1 MKLGG
6 YSTVGQFLSS
16 ENSVLVRLA
25 AEIIGISCQ
34 NHPFCQN
41 AILDDPRIFQD
52 LFNILLSPHHEDN
65 AKVKAVF
72 ALSCMYSRFNLDI
85 SQFKS
90 LLAFLTSN

>member
-16 ENSVLVRLA
+16 KNSDLVRLA

-41 AILDDPRIFQD
+41 AVLDDPQILPD
-52 LFNILLSPHHEDN
+52 LFNILRSPNHEDN
-65 AKVKAVF
+65 VKVKAVF
-72 ALSCMYSRFNLDI
+72 ALSCMYEH
-85 SQFKS
+85 
-90 LLAFLTSN
+90 